1 MRIAQKNN
9 LFVYILVNLLFPTVL
24 ILIDEIAKLRFFIVI
39 IEKVREYTGFI
50 QTTELVGMIIARI

>member
-9 LFVYILVNLLFPTVL
+9 LFVYILVNLLFLTVL

-39 IEKVREYTGFI
+39 IEKAREYTGFI
-50 QTTELVGMIIARI
+50 QTTELVGMIIA